1 MRGRESKYF
10 TTISGSNTLA
20 MLASFELGREIIFD
34 IIETE
39 ELPITLFSYVRS
51 SSSQAVPGKTM
62 DTSEN
67 ALTILIE
74 EFDYDLYELMF
85 NRVILYSKQLGTGC
99 FSAITDALIFLQE
112 RGNRGV
118 FATCSSY
125 HLVINHIP
133 A

>member
-20 MLASFELGREIIFD
+20 MLASFEDGRDIIFD

-39 ELPITLFSYVRS
+39 ELAITLFSYGRLS
-51 SSSQAVPGKTM
+51 SNQAVQGKTM

-85 NRVILYSKQLGTGC
+85 NRVIYHSKQLGTGC
-99 FSAITDALIFLQE
+99 FSAVTDALIYLQE
-112 RGNRGV
+112 RGNRGNI
-118 FATCSSY
+118 Y
-125 HLVINHIP
+125 I
-133 A
+133 

>member
-1 MRGRESKYF
+1 MVKRSIRSMRGRESKYF

-39 ELPITLFSYVRS
+39 ELPITLFSYVRLS
-51 SSSQAVPGKTM
+51 NSSQAVQGKNM

-74 EFDYDLYELMF
+74 EFDYDLYELLF
-85 NRVILYSKQLGTGC
+85 NRVILYSKKLGTGC
-99 FSAITDALIFLQE
+99 FSAVTDALIFLQE
-112 RGNRGV
+112 RGNRGM
-118 FATCSSY
+118 
-125 HLVINHIP
+125 
-133 A
+133 